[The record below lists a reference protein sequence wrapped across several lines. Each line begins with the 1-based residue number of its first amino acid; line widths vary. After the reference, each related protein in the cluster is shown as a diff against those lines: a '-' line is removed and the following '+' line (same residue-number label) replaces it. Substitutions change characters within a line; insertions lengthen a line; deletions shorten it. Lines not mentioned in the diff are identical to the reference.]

1 MASPDLKRRPQGK
14 ASNSRSPAYADADH
28 ARTMPKGFYST
39 FAHPDLAGRKEGA
52 RAGKYEVDNNKFS
65 IFESTSQDYPG
76 PLREAYGQ
84 SSSVQEGNPSTFSKV
99 APGEARTDIKARSA
113 IKRVSGLR
121 RKPINS
127 KLQLAKNL
135 IGSARN
141 GSPANAY
148 EQGEVSLH
156 PDSVNVRMKTQ
167 HSAHSF
173 GLQHGQAHLRNAEPL
188 KMSQSQ
194 QNFKRLPGR
203 ASNQPANCPVSLQHP
218 LMRSS
223 MQAFQK
229 ISRQEMS
236 RQATQ

>member
-1 MASPDLKRRPQGK
+1 
-14 ASNSRSPAYADADH
+14 
-28 ARTMPKGFYST
+28 MPKGFYST
-39 FAHPDLAGRKEGA
+39 FAHPDVASRKEGA
-52 RAGKYEVDNNKFS
+52 RARKYEVDNSKFS
-65 IFESTSQDYPG
+65 IFESASQDYPG
-76 PLREAYGQ
+76 PPREAYGQ
-84 SSSVQEGNPSTFSKV
+84 SSSVQAGNPSIFSKA
-99 APGEARTDIKARSA
+99 APGDARTDIKARSA

-121 RKPINS
+121 RTPINS
-127 KLQLAKNL
+127 KLQLAKDL

-148 EQGEVSLH
+148 EHGEASLH

-173 GLQHGQAHLRNAEPL
+173 GLQRGQAHLRNAEPL

-194 QNFKRLPGR
+194 QNFKRLPVR
-203 ASNQPANCPVSLQHP
+203 ASNQPAHCPVGLQHP

-229 ISRQEMS
+229 ISRQEMN
-236 RQATQ
+236 RPTAQQPWHANQPPGDLRPTVGDKFLNE